1 MTDMYNTRMLAVSD
15 DDIACAAQLIRD
27 GEVVGMPTET
37 VYGLAADATNP
48 EAVKKI
54 FEAKGRPSDNPL
66 IVHISDIDMLSDI
79 ACEIPK
85 LAMQCAQMFW
95 PGPLTMV
102 LPKKAVIPSVTSG
115 GLDTVGVRY
124 PSDKTAQRLI
134 AVSGKPLAA
143 PSANLSGSPS
153 PTTAKY
159 VLDDMNGRIPAIIDG
174 GSCSVGVESTVIS
187 FQDDAIRLLRPGYI
201 SVEML
206 HDVTENII
214 IDKGVLE
221 QLALNAKVSSPG
233 MKYKHYSP
241 KAEIYIIK
249 SSFDEFSK
257 YVINGLKPGDAAML
271 FDGETLDSAIPQVHY
286 GDTSEKQA
294 QRVFSALRECDEIG
308 AVRVFA
314 RCPQTS
320 GVGLAVYNR
329 LLRAAAFRVIE
340 L

>member
-1 MTDMYNTRMLAVSD
+1 MSDMYNTRMLSPSD
-15 DDIACAAQLIRD
+15 EDIAFAAGLICK

-48 EAVKKI
+48 CAVKKI

-66 IVHISDIDMLSDI
+66 IVHISEKDMLSDI
-79 ACEIPK
+79 ACEIPA
-85 LAMQCAQMFW
+85 LALKCAQMFW

-115 GLDTVGVRY
+115 GLDTVGVRL
-124 PSDKTAQRLI
+124 PSDETARHLI
-134 AVSGKPLAA
+134 SKSGKPLAA

-153 PTTAKY
+153 PTNAKY

-174 GSCSVGVESTVIS
+174 GECGVGVESTVIS

-206 HDVTENII
+206 HEITENII

-249 SSFDEFSK
+249 SSFEDFRE
-257 YVINGLKPGDAAML
+257 YVLSDYKQGDAVMI
-271 FDGETLDSAIPQVHY
+271 FDGEEIDGDIPIVYY
-286 GDTSEKQA
+286 GNTSERQA
-294 QRVFSALRECDEIG
+294 QRIFSALRECDEIG
-308 AVRVFA
+308 ARRVFA
-314 RCPQTS
+314 RCPETS

-340 L
+340 I

>member
-1 MTDMYNTRMLAVSD
+1 MLSNSD
-15 DDIACAAQLIRD
+15 DDIKYAAELIKN

-66 IVHISDIDMLSDI
+66 IVHICDASMMEEI

-85 LAMQCAQMFW
+85 LAYKSAERFW

-102 LPKKAVIPSVTSG
+102 LPKRIIIPKVTSG
-115 GLDTVGVRY
+115 GLETVGVRL
-124 PSDKTAQRLI
+124 PSDETARKLI
-134 AVSGKPLAA
+134 SYSGKPIAA

-153 PTTAKY
+153 PTTAAY
-159 VLDDMNGRIPAIIDG
+159 VYADMNGRIPAIIDG
-174 GSCSVGVESTVIS
+174 GSCNVGVESTVIS
-187 FQDDAIRLLRPGYI
+187 FENDAIRLLRPGYV

-206 HDVTENII
+206 SEVTENII

-221 QLALNAKVSSPG
+221 QLALTAKVSSPG

-249 SSFDEFSK
+249 GNLSDFEK
-257 YVINGLKPGDAAML
+257 YVSENLKDDDAVMI
-271 FDGETLDSAIPQVHY
+271 FDCDELSLDVKTIMY
-286 GDTSEKQA
+286 GRNSEQQA
-294 QRVFSALRECDEIG
+294 KRLFSALRECDEIG
-308 AVRVFA
+308 ADRVFA
-314 RCPQTS
+314 RCPSTE

-340 L
+340 V